1 MKNCDE
7 WKPFIIMI
15 AIDFSFA
22 TVNILLKKVLEEGM
36 NHLVFITYRLSIATI
51 FVAPMGYFWER
62 NVRPRLTFQILCYLF
77 FSAVVGAS
85 ITQYFFL
92 LGIQYTSA
100 TFSCAF
106 VNMVPVITF
115 MMALPFGIETV
126 NIKCNSGKAKILGA
140 LVCIGGALLL
150 TLYKGEPLFN
160 FSHYESAAPVA
171 KSSAVKLSSARTAER
186 WTIGVIALILGTML
200 WSSWF
205 ILQSKISKR
214 FPCQYSSTAIMS
226 FFAAIQSAVI
236 CLSTDHN
243 LSTWV
248 PNGKIQIIAIL
259 YAGMIGSGLCF
270 VGMSWCVKKRGP
282 VFTAAFSPLVQ
293 IMAAMIDIPVLH
305 EQLHLG
311 SVMGSI
317 LVMIGLYILLWG
329 KSMEMQNR
337 VTKLVQQA
345 EEIKEQELQ
354 PQRQVHLTVSCD
366 SHRKRRVLVVGKGR
380 RTLVRRAPITVVV
393 GGRNTARRRSPTI
406 NVG

>member
-1 MKNCDE
+1 MRSTCDE
-7 WKPFIIMI
+7 WKPFIVMI

-22 TVNILLKKVLEEGM
+22 AVNILLKKVLEEGM

-51 FVAPMGYFWER
+51 FIAPIGYFRER
-62 NVRPRLTFQILCYLF
+62 
-77 FSAVVGAS
+77 AS
-85 ITQYFFL
+85 VTQYFFL

-106 VNMVPVITF
+106 INMVPVVTF
-115 MMALPFGIETV
+115 MMALPFGLETV
-126 NIKCNSGKAKILGA
+126 KIKSKSGRAKILGS
-140 LVCIGGALLL
+140 LVCIGGALML
-150 TLYKGEPLFN
+150 TLYKGKPLFN
-160 FSHYESAAPVA
+160 FSHYESVSPVA
-171 KSSAVKLSSARTAER
+171 KSSEVNLASTRTTGK
-186 WTIGVIALILGTML
+186 WTIGVIALALGTIF

-214 FPCQYSSTAIMS
+214 YPCQYSSTAIMS
-226 FFAAIQSAVI
+226 FFGAIQSAVI
-236 CLSTDHN
+236 CFFTDHN
-243 LSTWV
+243 LSIWV
-248 PNGKIQIIAIL
+248 LQGKIQIIAIL

-317 LVMIGLYILLWG
+317 LVIIGLYILLWG

-337 VTKLVQQA
+337 VVKLVQEA
-345 EEIKEQELQ
+345 EETKEQEPQ
-354 PQRQVHLTVSCD
+354 PQIQQLTVYVHAETCD
-366 SHRKRRVLVVGKGR
+366 SQCH
-380 RTLVRRAPITVVV
+380 
-393 GGRNTARRRSPTI
+393 
-406 NVG
+406 